1 MLLLRQFQ
9 NINDFFNIYTVFFI
23 PIKGENYYFLSFFFL
38 SSGSIFIIGRK
49 FTTRTRTL
57 EFVLLWNV
65 QEFYTPTMNSDGS
78 HVLLSVEAEA
88 YVEHLVKFGIKDIGG
103 RR

>member
-1 MLLLRQFQ
+1 MIFL
-9 NINDFFNIYTVFFI
+9 IYTR
-23 PIKGENYYFLSFFFL
+23 YFLFLSRERIITFFLSFFL